1 MNNIIKMRN
10 INRNYFCGGDLVST
24 LSQTLCNPMG
34 YSVPGS
40 SVHGITQARILGSL
54 LCMSPALQV
63 DYLPTEPL
71 GKPTRIQE

>member
-1 MNNIIKMRN
+1 MRN

-34 YSVPGS
+34 CSLPGFSVY
-40 SVHGITQARILGSL
+40 GITQARILGSL
-54 LCMSPALQV
+54 LCLLHCK
-63 DYLPTEPL
+63 YIILPTEPL